1 MKNDSPDQK
10 KKKADITKSMNR
22 DKERHYNMIKC
33 SVQQKAII
41 YNHLVVLVQKLLSK
55 N

>member
-1 MKNDSPDQK
+1 MKNDSLDKK

-33 SVQQKAII
+33 LVQQKAII
-41 YNHLVVLVQKLLSK
+41 YSHLIVLIQKLLSK